1 MTAALPSGGSGCSG
15 SYDNNDWLKRVN
27 NFLDTLKQLGGA
39 RLGVM
44 AGVMLALLAF
54 FLFVSMRVSTPDM
67 KLLYGDLTS
76 LDSGAIAAKL
86 ETSEIRYEISQDGS
100 RVMVPENDVGRAR
113 MLLAEAG
120 LPNGGSMGYEIFD
133 NQSGFGTTNA
143 VQNVNQVRALEGELA
158 RTIGA
163 LDPVR
168 SARVHLVLPQ
178 RELFSRE
185 SRAASASVALGLRP
199 GAHLEQDQILA
210 IQSLIASAVP
220 QLKIESVSIIDQAGN
235 LLARGGDENT
245 TLASLKAEEMRL
257 AYERRMTRAIEDL
270 LGRSVGYGNV
280 RANVTADLNFDR
292 IDTSEEIFNPEGQVA
307 RSTQTTEESN
317 TERDSGPDN
326 VSVSNNLPAVGND
339 LFLDQAPSLENNRV
353 EEVTN
358 YEISKTVRN
367 TTRETGEVRR
377 LSVAVLVDGKYTT
390 DAEGNRTY
398 QPRDDA
404 ELDQI
409 AALVRSAIGFDAE
422 RGDTLEVVNMQFA
435 EIETEDEA
443 IFDDTLFGFDK
454 NKLLDVA
461 EILTVTIMIVL
472 VVLLVLQPMVGR
484 LLASDSGKM
493 DDDLEADLLAAR
505 PSGPALEGPT
515 KDPFESGPPEED
527 SMIDMQKVEGQVKAS
542 SVKKIEDIVDAYP
555 AESVSV
561 IRSWMT
567 QE

>member
-1 MTAALPSGGSGCSG
+1 M
-15 SYDNNDWLKRVN
+15 N
-27 NFLDTLKQLGGA
+27 NFLETLKQLGPA
-39 RLGVM
+39 RLGIM
-44 AGVMLALLAF
+44 GGVLLALLVF

-67 KLLYGDLTS
+67 KLLYSDLS
-76 LDSGAIAAKL
+76 SIDSGAIAAKL
-86 ETSEIRYEISQDGS
+86 EEVQIRYEISQDGT
-100 RVMVPENDVGRAR
+100 RVLVPDTEVGRAR

-120 LPNGGSMGYEIFD
+120 LPNGGSMGYELFD
-133 NQSGFGTTNA
+133 KQSGFGTTNA

-158 RTIGA
+158 RTISSLG
-163 LDPVR
+163 PVR

-185 SRAASASVALGLRP
+185 SRPASASVAINVRP
-199 GAHLEQDQILA
+199 GAKLEQDQIIA

-220 QLKIESVSIIDQAGN
+220 QLKPENVSIIDHEGN
-235 LLARGGDENT
+235 LLARGGDENM

-257 AYERRMTRAIEDL
+257 GYERRVTQAIEDL
-270 LGRSVGYGNV
+270 VGRSVGYGKV

-292 IDTSEEIFNPEGQVA
+292 VNTSEELFNPEA
-307 RSTQTTEESN
+307 STPRSTQTTEEST
-317 TERDSGPDN
+317 TERDGAANN
-326 VSVSNNLPAVGND
+326 VSVENNLPAVGSD
-339 LFLDQAPSLENNRV
+339 LFLDEKPSLQSNKV

-367 TTRETGEVRR
+367 TTRDTGEVRR

-390 DAEGNRTY
+390 AEDGTRTY
-398 QPRDDA
+398 QPRTDA

-435 EIETEDEA
+435 EVETVEDV
-443 IFDDTLFGFDK
+443 IVDNTLFGFDK

-461 EILTVTIMIVL
+461 EILTVAIMIIL

-484 LLASDSGKM
+484 LLTSEAPQM
-493 DDDLEADLLAAR
+493 DDDLEADLLGVRAAT
-505 PSGPALEGPT
+505 PALAGP
-515 KDPFESGPPEED
+515 SED
-527 SMIDMQKVEGQVKAS
+527 DFQPAQVDDDTSMIDMQKVEGQVKAS

-555 AESVSV
+555 AETVSV
-561 IRSWMT
+561 LRSWMT
-567 QE
+567 QDS